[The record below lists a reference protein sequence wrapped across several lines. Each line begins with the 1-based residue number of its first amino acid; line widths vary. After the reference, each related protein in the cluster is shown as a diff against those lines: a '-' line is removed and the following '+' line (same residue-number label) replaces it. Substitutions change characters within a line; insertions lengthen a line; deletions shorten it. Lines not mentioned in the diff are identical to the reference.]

1 MFPDFTC
8 DTTWC
13 LLALLGSVWS
23 GIQNIKAQKWFEGF
37 SWSDLESLSMKRPY
51 VRASYSSE
59 PVPVKQADTRTCGNP
74 GAKRD
79 EQAGH
84 DKFQSRLRGGDAAT
98 DSIHGIRGSQD
109 GVGRRLCHQRVS
121 WPQEACSLLVFGARE
136 TGRT

>member
-37 SWSDLESLSMKRPY
+37 SWSDLESLSMKPPY

-59 PVPVKQADTRTCGNP
+59 PVPVKQADTRTCGIQVPSVTSKLDTTNFRAVYEEEMP
-74 GAKRD
+74 PLIPYTEYEDPKMGWD
-79 EQAGH
+79 E
-84 DKFQSRLRGGDAAT
+84 DFAT
-98 DSIHGIRGSQD
+98 S
-109 GVGRRLCHQRVS
+109 
-121 WPQEACSLLVFGARE
+121 E
-136 TGRT
+136 